1 MVSKRFQR
9 ICKDKSLNY
18 NENHTIPSLYKRTT
32 SYYLK
37 ELINLGKYGKAMGF
51 CEQGWTNQWHLEDSV
66 TLECRRFSI
75 NTLVRAMKPSSEQ
88 DYNLFTYAK
97 TVEKAMYNIASRKK
111 SYFHLMAESIY
122 NHYHISKASNL
133 EADETPSFGIVID
146 QKILRHL
153 KDSVKALPNECMK
166 SWHDGNVSSKLRD
179 HMVQL
184 TCLPP
189 PFYVSEAFILY
200 TLLNNLISWARKKER
215 NFYKKANSRAEYFR
229 LMTLKIY
236 KNQMGL
242 VDERAKSRAV
252 PAKNAQRDPML
263 KEPSYNQINVEFRR
277 KFVRTYN
284 FKRGH
289 RRKFFLFAE
298 DQDLAR
304 NPKSVCPLCNPI

>member
-1 MVSKRFQR
+1 
-9 ICKDKSLNY
+9 
-18 NENHTIPSLYKRTT
+18 
-32 SYYLK
+32 
-37 ELINLGKYGKAMGF
+37 
-51 CEQGWTNQWHLEDSV
+51 
-66 TLECRRFSI
+66 
-75 NTLVRAMKPSSEQ
+75 
-88 DYNLFTYAK
+88 
-97 TVEKAMYNIASRKK
+97 
-111 SYFHLMAESIY
+111 MAESIY

-298 DQDLAR
+298 DHDLAR
-304 NPKSVCPLCNPI
+304 NPKSVCSLCKPI